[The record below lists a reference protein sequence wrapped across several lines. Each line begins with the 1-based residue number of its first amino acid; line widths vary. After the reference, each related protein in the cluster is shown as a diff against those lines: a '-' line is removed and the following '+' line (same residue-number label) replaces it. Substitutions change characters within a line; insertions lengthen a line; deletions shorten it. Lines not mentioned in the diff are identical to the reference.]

1 MNLAMFAKAREGRGN
16 VGLTRREGKPPGYR
30 CRTGSLLGGR
40 GSRQVLLPDEILGGE
55 RGEAI
60 RYGAAAEW
68 DPRHG
73 VRGHH
78 WGGANGVP
86 LSG

>member
-1 MNLAMFAKAREGRGN
+1 
-16 VGLTRREGKPPGYR
+16 
-30 CRTGSLLGGR
+30 
-40 GSRQVLLPDEILGGE
+40 VLLPDEILAGE

-60 RYGAAAEW
+60 RYGAAAKW

-78 WGGANGVP
+78 WGGANEALLLG
-86 LSG
+86 